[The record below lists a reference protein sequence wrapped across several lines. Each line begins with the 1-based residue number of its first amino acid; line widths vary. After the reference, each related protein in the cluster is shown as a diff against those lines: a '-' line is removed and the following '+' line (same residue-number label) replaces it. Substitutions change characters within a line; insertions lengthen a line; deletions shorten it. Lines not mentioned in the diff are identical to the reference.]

1 MKERIDK
8 MVYDEKANDKIAFD
22 ERQIDKMVLDEKV
35 IWQNGIWWKGKLM

>member
-1 MKERIDK
+1 MKERTDK

>member
-8 MVYDEKANDKIAFD
+8 MVYDEKANDKIAFG

-35 IWQNGIWWKGKLM
+35 I